1 MLAMPVG
8 VADGF
13 SITASDIVETINKA
27 DMSYITNFDVT
38 IYQNRPEADAPY
50 MEKLAVNGELQE
62 PTEE

>member
-1 MLAMPVG
+1 MPVS

-50 MEKLAVNGELQE
+50 MEELAVNGELQKS
-62 PTEE
+62 TEE

>member
-1 MLAMPVG
+1 
-8 VADGF
+8 
-13 SITASDIVETINKA
+13 
-27 DMSYITNFDVT
+27 MSYITNFDVT